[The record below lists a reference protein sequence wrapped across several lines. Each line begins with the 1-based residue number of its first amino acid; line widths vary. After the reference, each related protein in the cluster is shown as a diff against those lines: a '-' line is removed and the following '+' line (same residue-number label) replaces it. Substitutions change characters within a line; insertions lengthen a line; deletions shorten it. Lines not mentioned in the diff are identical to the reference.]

1 MRISNNIMY
10 SDFIKNLGTNSSK
23 VQKTMNQLSSFKEVS
38 KSSDNPLL
46 ASKIMG
52 LNVALDQNQMYSKTI
67 NDAVSWTQVQDS
79 ALNDAGTTM
88 LRIRTL
94 VQSSATATAGTDEVK
109 ANKDEIQQSISE
121 LVDTLNTNFD
131 GRYIFGGSNTNTPPY
146 VVKKNS
152 DGDIT
157 GIDYQGTD
165 QNLPREISEGVSVDL
180 LSNGN
185 NLMNTHDKT
194 TGKDDNLGTYFND
207 LVSALNSDDKTQL
220 SGDLLSRFDNL
231 SDNITSVRSQVGA
244 LENRLSAA
252 QSRNSTETLN
262 LKEEISDKQD
272 VDVASKYME
281 YQNQMTAYQATIA
294 MGTKIMQTTVLNY
307 LD

>member
-231 SDNITSVRSQVGA
+231 SDNITAVRSQVGA

-252 QSRNSTETLN
+252 QSRNGTETLN

>member
-46 ASKIMG
+46 VSKIMG

-67 NDAVSWTQVQDS
+67 NDAISWTQVQDS

>member
-1 MRISNNIMY
+1 MY

-231 SDNITSVRSQVGA
+231 SDNITAVRSQVGA

-252 QSRNSTETLN
+252 QSRNGTETLN

>member
-121 LVDTLNTNFD
+121 LVDTLNTNYD

-185 NLMNTHDKT
+185 NLMNTHNKT
-194 TGKDDNLGTYFND
+194 TDKDDNLGTYFND

-231 SDNITSVRSQVGA
+231 SDNITAVRSQVGA

-252 QSRNSTETLN
+252 QSRNGTETLN

>member
-1 MRISNNIMY
+1 MY

-46 ASKIMG
+46 VSKIMG

-67 NDAVSWTQVQDS
+67 NDAISWTQVQDS

-121 LVDTLNTNFD
+121 LVDTLNTNYD

-231 SDNITSVRSQVGA
+231 SDNITSARSQVGA

-252 QSRNSTETLN
+252 QSRNGTEKLN

-307 LD
+307 LN

>member
-1 MRISNNIMY
+1 MY

-46 ASKIMG
+46 VSKIMG

-67 NDAVSWTQVQDS
+67 NDAISWTQVQDS

>member
-1 MRISNNIMY
+1 MY

>member
-1 MRISNNIMY
+1 MY

-121 LVDTLNTNFD
+121 LVDTLNTNYD

-185 NLMNTHDKT
+185 NLMNTHNKT
-194 TGKDDNLGTYFND
+194 TDKDDNLGTYFND

-231 SDNITSVRSQVGA
+231 SDNITAVRSQVGA

-252 QSRNSTETLN
+252 QSRNGTETLN